1 MGRYA
6 CLSDLNNYFK
16 KAELLGGLTE
26 PEKIQLRI
34 NIGVTNYTGE
44 GSQSSPLMVTYNEFR
59 TLMLNNSLLTG
70 ARYQITDFQSIYS
83 SNIESGGLLISWGL
97 VSNPSTVYNL
107 IVTALNNNTIDPR
120 VVIVGKSWIVEYNPV
135 QETLPDGVKTKGK
148 ITYLRDNNGNSA
160 FYDFKNI
167 KFRRTQSELANTN
180 FSTNEPYLDLFT
192 FSDLLNSQIIDTSE
206 LDTTKHNVLKE
217 NCWNNV
223 FIGDTYNNLIQAECK
238 DNTFLRGCHDTT
250 LQWNSVGN
258 LFNENVC
265 YTSGSIYNKTI
276 GIGNTAFSTSITKTI
291 QKVNEVTL
299 VSFLDPITYAYQ
311 IIIL

>member
-1 MGRYA
+1 MSRYA

-44 GSQSSPLMVTYNEFR
+44 GSQSSPLLVTYNEFR

-70 ARYQITDFQSIYS
+70 ARYQITDFQTIYS
-83 SNIESGGLLISWGL
+83 SNIENGGLLISWGL

-120 VVIVGKSWIVEYNPV
+120 VVIVGKSWIVEYNPE

-167 KFRRTQSELANTN
+167 KFRRYNSVLGI
-180 FSTNEPYLDLFT
+180 SGGSSYYDLYT
-192 FSDLLNSQIIDTSE
+192 FSDIQNNVVIDNSGIV
-206 LDTTKHNVLKE
+206 TTKFNELKKD
-217 NCWNNV
+217 CWNNV
-223 FIGDTYNNLIQAECK
+223 FLGDTYNNIFEANCK
-238 DNTFLRGCHDTT
+238 NNTFIRGCHNNHIEWSSVNNTFQESIRYTT
-250 LQWNSVGN
+250 
-258 LFNENVC
+258 
-265 YTSGSIYNKTI
+265 GSIYNKVFPIGETVLSTTI
-276 GIGNTAFSTSITKTI
+276 SKTI
-291 QKVNEVTL
+291 HKVNEVTI

-311 IIIL
+311 VIEI

>member
-26 PEKIQLRI
+26 PEKTQLRI

-44 GSQSSPLMVTYNEFR
+44 GSQSSPLLVTYNEFR
-59 TLMLNNSLLTG
+59 TLILNNSLLTG

-120 VVIVGKSWIVEYNPV
+120 VVIVGKSWVVEYNPE

-167 KFRRTQSELANTN
+167 KFRRYNSVLGV
-180 FSTNEPYLDLFT
+180 SGGLSYYDLYT
-192 FSDLLNSQIIDTSE
+192 FSDIQNNVVIDNSEIV
-206 LDTTKHNVLKE
+206 TTKFNELKKD
-217 NCWNNV
+217 CWNNV
-223 FIGDTYNNLIQAECK
+223 FLGDTYNNIFEANCK
-238 DNTFLRGCHDTT
+238 NNTFIRGCH
-250 LQWNSVGN
+250 NSHI
-258 LFNENVC
+258 E
-265 YTSGSIYNKTI
+265 
-276 GIGNTAFSTSITKTI
+276 
-291 QKVNEVTL
+291 
-299 VSFLDPITYAYQ
+299 
-311 IIIL
+311 

>member
-1 MGRYA
+1 MSRYA

-44 GSQSSPLMVTYNEFR
+44 GSQSSPLLVTYNEFR

-70 ARYQITDFQSIYS
+70 ARYQITDFQTIYS
-83 SNIESGGLLISWGL
+83 SNIENGGLLISWGL

-120 VVIVGKSWIVEYNPV
+120 VVIVGKSWIVEYNPEH
-135 QETLPDGVKTKGK
+135 ETLPDGVKTKGK

-167 KFRRTQSELANTN
+167 KFRRYNSVLGI
-180 FSTNEPYLDLFT
+180 SGGSSYYDLYT
-192 FSDLLNSQIIDTSE
+192 FSDIQNNVVIDNSGIV
-206 LDTTKHNVLKE
+206 TTKFNELKKD
-217 NCWNNV
+217 CWNNV
-223 FIGDTYNNLIQAECK
+223 FLGDTYNNIFEANCK
-238 DNTFLRGCHDTT
+238 NNTFIRGCHNNHIKWSSTDNVFQESVRYTVGSLNSKIFPIGETVLSTT
-250 LQWNSVGN
+250 IS
-258 LFNENVC
+258 
-265 YTSGSIYNKTI
+265 KTI
-276 GIGNTAFSTSITKTI
+276 H
-291 QKVNEVTL
+291 KVNEATII
-299 VSFLDPITYAYQ
+299 SFLDPITYAYQ
-311 IIIL
+311 VIEI